1 MKLIED
7 WRPCD
12 RQRGDGTND
21 RNQFCF
27 EHKHQ
32 IVTIGGIELLSLN
45 IIDDDDDDYDD
56 DQDDCDYDDE
66 DYDDD
71 DDVKGF
77 DVTLRW
83 DGAKKG

>member
-27 EHKHQ
+27 KHKHQ

>member
-1 MKLIED
+1 MVVD
-7 WRPCD
+7 PNAMFSRHMSC
-12 RQRGDGTND
+12 
-21 RNQFCF
+21 
-27 EHKHQ
+27 H
-32 IVTIGGIELLSLN
+32 
-45 IIDDDDDDYDD
+45 DDYYDD